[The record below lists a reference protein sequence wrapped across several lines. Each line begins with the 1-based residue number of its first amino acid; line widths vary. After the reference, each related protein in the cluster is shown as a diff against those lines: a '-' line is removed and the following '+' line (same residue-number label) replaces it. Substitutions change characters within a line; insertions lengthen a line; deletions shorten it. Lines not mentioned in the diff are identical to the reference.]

1 LEENELNMAITFDEL
16 NEEDMENPLCS
27 SSAWATKMFDATW
40 PHKHNRDLKQIRMNE
55 VEQLLAEP
63 WTFEDYKKLVDWF
76 RADYSWG
83 MRSGG
88 PRKRTRLRLQ
98 EVNDI
103 IVSFLCKN

>member
-1 LEENELNMAITFDEL
+1 MEENELNMAITYDEL
-16 NEEDMENPLCS
+16 NEEDMENPLYS

-40 PHKHNRDLKQIRMNE
+40 PWKHNRDLKQIRMNE

-63 WTFEDYKKLVDWF
+63 WTFEDYKKLVGWF
-76 RADYSWG
+76 RAEY
-83 MRSGG
+83 SGG
-88 PRKRTRLRLQ
+88 MSGETPRKRTRLRLQ

>member
-1 LEENELNMAITFDEL
+1 MEENELNMAITFDEL
-16 NEEDMENPLCS
+16 DEEYMEDPYKS

-40 PHKHNRDLKQIRMNE
+40 PWAHNNNLKRIRMNE

-63 WTFEDYKKLVDWF
+63 WTFEDYRKLVDWF

>member
-16 NEEDMENPLCS
+16 NEEDMEDPYKS

-40 PHKHNRDLKQIRMNE
+40 PWNHTNNLKPIRMNE

-63 WTFEDYKKLVDWF
+63 WTFEDYRKLVDWF

-83 MRSGG
+83 MRSAL

-103 IVSFLCKN
+103 VVSFLCKN